1 MVLCVFVGELLGE
14 MSVSVVGKKVS
25 KAMIHFYVHL

>member
-1 MVLCVFVGELLGE
+1 MVLCAFVWELLGE

-25 KAMIHFYVHL
+25 KAMIHFYARL